1 MEDLNFKKASDVLKE
16 YLNSEIVTKKN
27 LNINFVLSQN
37 WQIIFKELSD
47 SVELLD
53 VKDNKILF
61 IGVKNSSVL
70 YSIALKKSKIKK
82 TIKDSTGIEIVD
94 IKILIK

>member
-27 LNINFVLSQN
+27 LNINFVISQN